1 MNQSLLNK
9 LAQDPDHI
17 NFPEVI
23 SYIDTHY
30 RFTPTA
36 FQNGETHNA
45 ANQNNGSCKVFSFAQ
60 LQQLTKEQTLYLFGD
75 YYRKDVLE
83 NPEGTDHQNI
93 RNFMK
98 FGWVGIRFEGVALSE
113 K

>member
-1 MNQSLLNK
+1 MSQLLINK
-9 LAQDPDHI
+9 IAQNPDQI
-17 NFPEVI
+17 SFAEVI
-23 SYIDTHY
+23 DYIDTHY
-30 RFTPTA
+30 HFTPTA
-36 FQNGETHNA
+36 FQNGETYNA
-45 ANQNNGSCKVFSFAQ
+45 VNQNNGSCKVFSFAQ

-93 RNFMK
+93 RNFIK
-98 FGWVGIRFEGVALSE
+98 FSWGGIRFEGTALIE